1 MEQKDLLLA
10 VLVLLTA
17 AVIAVPLFKRLGL
30 GSVLG
35 YLVAGAVVGPWGLG
49 ITSDV
54 EAIRHFAEFGVVFL
68 LFIVGLELHPSKLWV
83 MRRAVF
89 GMGTLQVVLT
99 GGSIGVYA
107 WFFGVPWSTAVVV
120 GFGLALSSTAIGLQI
135 LTERGEVGSDH
146 GRAAFAILLM
156 QDMAVVPLLALVP
169 LMAEAPVA
177 AGESFG
183 IVALKDVAALAA
195 VVVIVRFVLRPG
207 LRVIAIGRNT
217 EAFAGAA
224 VLAVLGAA
232 WLMEQVHLSM
242 ALGAFLTGL
251 LLSDSEYRHQIEAD
265 VQPFRGF
272 LLGLFFMAVGM
283 SLNFGLMDQVGLRVV
298 GHVAGVMVI
307 KSLVLFGLCLAFRHS
322 RESATRVALLL
333 PQCGEFGFVLF
344 GVAFASGVITD
355 FQFQFLLLLIAV
367 SMATTP
373 VLANVADWLV
383 RRMEGSKAADTPEG
397 IPEEI
402 KNHVVI
408 AGFGRGG
415 KMVALMLKKNDVPYV
430 ALDLDPDK
438 VATGLARGYHVFY
451 GDATRAEV
459 LQTTGAGRAKLA
471 VVTLDNPAA
480 VERTIAAIRYLYPGL
495 PIEARA
501 HDLKHSEKLIKMGAT
516 GTIPEAIEATLQLGR
531 AVLFHVGV
539 EEDRVTDIVENIR
552 HDDYAL
558 IRKIV
563 LDPAASGST
572 GK

>member
-17 AVIAVPLFKRLGL
+17 AVILVPLFKRLGL

-54 EAIRHFAEFGVVFL
+54 AAIRHFAEFGVVFL

-99 GGSIGVYA
+99 GGSIGLYA
-107 WFFGVPWSTAVVV
+107 WFFGEPWSTAVVV

-183 IVALKDVAALAA
+183 IAALKDVAALAA

-283 SLNFGLMDQVGLRVV
+283 SLNFGIMGEVGLRVV

-307 KSLVLFGLCLAFRHS
+307 KSLVLFGLCVAFRYS

-355 FQFQFLLLLIAV
+355 LTFQFLLLLIAV

-373 VLANVADWLV
+373 VLATVADWLV
-383 RRMEGSKAADTPEG
+383 RRMEG
-397 IPEEI
+397 
-402 KNHVVI
+402 
-408 AGFGRGG
+408 
-415 KMVALMLKKNDVPYV
+415 
-430 ALDLDPDK
+430 
-438 VATGLARGYHVFY
+438 
-451 GDATRAEV
+451 
-459 LQTTGAGRAKLA
+459 
-471 VVTLDNPAA
+471 
-480 VERTIAAIRYLYPGL
+480 
-495 PIEARA
+495 
-501 HDLKHSEKLIKMGAT
+501 
-516 GTIPEAIEATLQLGR
+516 
-531 AVLFHVGV
+531 
-539 EEDRVTDIVENIR
+539 
-552 HDDYAL
+552 
-558 IRKIV
+558 
-563 LDPAASGST
+563 
-572 GK
+572 